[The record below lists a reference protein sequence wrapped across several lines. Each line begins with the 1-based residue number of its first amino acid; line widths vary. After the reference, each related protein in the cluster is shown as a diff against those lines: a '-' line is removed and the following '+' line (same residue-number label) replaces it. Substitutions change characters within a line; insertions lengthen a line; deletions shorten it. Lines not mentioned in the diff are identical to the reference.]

1 MMVAPAHAR
10 GYMAAR
16 AYLTPRVE
24 GSAVGPRPDRDC
36 AMRSHRLRGP
46 QPLHPASGGRE
57 FVLGYP
63 D

>member
-16 AYLTPRVE
+16 AYLTLRVE
-24 GSAVGPRPDRDC
+24 SSAVSPWPDRDC
-36 AMRSHRLRGP
+36 AIPSPQLRGP

-57 FVLGYP
+57 FVLGYL